1 MSNRRRPG
9 APDDFG
15 QQLSSWPPR
24 RIVSWSL
31 FALALLVAVQ
41 HLLAHSGWRPLP
53 MGMGWQDVFLGYPA
67 AGVLAIAGLMALDP
81 RPPI

>member
-1 MSNRRRPG
+1 MSSRRRT
-9 APDDFG
+9 AKLARVD
-15 QQLSSWPPR
+15 QQMSPWSRR
-24 RIVSWSL
+24 RIASWTL
-31 FALALLVAVQ
+31 FVLALLVASQ

-53 MGMGWQDVFLGYPA
+53 MGMGWQDVLLGYPM